1 MKEKSMRQ
9 IIAAAALILAS
20 GPALAAPSFCTGTT
34 DTVASGGS
42 VTAAFL
48 LGTGNCMEAGD
59 KVFGA
64 FTSSGAITGNGSSSF
79 SFLMNPGNV
88 TIGFSGVV
96 DPLATGGIVYTV
108 ATDPALS
115 QGFLI
120 DDLEK
125 DFTFNAANETL
136 PASATLTGSTTASSF
151 AFDCTRTV
159 DPSGGTP
166 ACPQTAIFTPVAQ
179 MTVDETITTGTNA
192 IVTALT
198 DTISQTSSVSEPG
211 SIALLGAGLAGLG
224 LLRLRRRPKG
234 REIAATLVS
243 RSLARYAAS
252 D

>member
-1 MKEKSMRQ
+1 MK
-9 IIAAAALILAS
+9 ALLAAALILAS
-20 GPALAAPSFCTGTT
+20 GPALAAPTFCTGTT

-48 LGTGNCMEAGD
+48 LGTGNCVAAGD

-96 DPLATGGIVYTV
+96 DPLATGGIIYTV

-166 ACPQTAIFTPVAQ
+166 ACPQTALFTPVAQ

-198 DTISQTSSVSEPG
+198 DTISQVAPVNEPTSA
-211 SIALLGAGLAGLG
+211 ALLGSALAGLW
-224 LLRLRRRPKG
+224 LVLRHRRIRPH
-234 REIAATLVS
+234 RFA
-243 RSLARYAAS
+243 
-252 D
+252 